1 MLQCWQCQVLPRHLL
16 ASGRTVKNVAYLRD
30 LGVTHILN
38 TASRDVWLP
47 VEKLT
52 NLGLQ
57 ACICCVPTSNDNC
70 E

>member
-1 MLQCWQCQVLPRHLL
+1 MLPRHLL

-57 ACICCVPTSNDNC
+57 ACIYCIDIK
-70 E
+70 